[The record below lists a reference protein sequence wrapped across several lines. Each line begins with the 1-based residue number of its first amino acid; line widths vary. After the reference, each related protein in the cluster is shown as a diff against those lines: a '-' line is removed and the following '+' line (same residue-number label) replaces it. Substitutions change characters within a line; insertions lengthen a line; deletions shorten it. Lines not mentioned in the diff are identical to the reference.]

1 MKKNYTNEPIPNIT
15 ELVNNANSIL
25 ESLLKIK
32 PVKINGSL
40 VKNDSYVGR
49 KYFEEQQKNSYSYK
63 SVNENDFSGVY
74 VFYKNNKPIY
84 VGISGTI
91 IRRLK
96 YHLFGLKNNESSL
109 VYLIAKENYQKE
121 YGIKYSGKRSD
132 FPFSNFRQEIQTE
145 MINNWSFKIY
155 PIKNGYNLSFTEIY
169 LACALETK
177 WNTFKTH

>member
-1 MKKNYTNEPIPNIT
+1 MKKNYANEPIPNIT
-15 ELVNNANSIL
+15 ELVSNANSIL

-49 KYFEEQQKNSYSYK
+49 KYFEEQQKNSHSYK

-96 YHLFGLKNNESSL
+96 YHLLNNGSSS
-109 VYLIAKENYQKE
+109 VYLIAKEKYQKK
-121 YGIKYSGKRSD
+121 YGIKYSGKRNN
-132 FPFSNFRQEIQTE
+132 FPFSNFRQGIQTE
-145 MINNWSFKIY
+145 MINNWSFKVY
-155 PIKNGYNLSFTEIY
+155 PIENGYNLSFTEIF
-169 LACALETK
+169 LLVL
-177 WNTFKTH
+177 